1 MMINGMFPGVLP
13 PTETVAGC
21 IDIYENAWPYPEET
35 IEMIENECSAENAGL
50 NWSKAVTL
58 GGGHLQ
64 KHRTNYDM
72 GITYNAELGNPAA
85 QNVHN
90 QMYMLLLATTID
102 YNKRYGVHE
111 GLWHENYNMLKYST
125 GQEYHAHYDG
135 STKTG
140 RSLSAI
146 VYLNDDYEGGHVEF
160 VNFGVKIKPK
170 PGMLL
175 LFPSNY
181 AYSHIAHPVTSGT
194 KYAIVTWLHD
204 RVIE

>member
-1 MMINGMFPGVLP
+1 MMINGMFPGTLA

-21 IDIYENAWPYPEET
+21 IDIYEDAWPFPLET
-35 IEMIENECSAENAGL
+35 IQMVEEECANPDSGLSWTRAETTGEGYRQN
-50 NWSKAVTL
+50 V
-58 GGGHLQ
+58 
-64 KHRTNYDM
+64 RTNYNM
-72 GITYNAELGNPAA
+72 GITYQAEMGSPVA

-90 QMYMLLLATTID
+90 QMYMLLLATSVD

-111 GLWHENYNMLKYST
+111 PLWHEHYNMLKYST

-135 STKTG
+135 GTGSG

-160 VNFGVKIKPK
+160 VNYGVKIKPK

-175 LFPSNY
+175 LFPSSY
-181 AYSHIAHPVTSGT
+181 AYRHIAHPVTSGT

-204 RVIE
+204 RPL